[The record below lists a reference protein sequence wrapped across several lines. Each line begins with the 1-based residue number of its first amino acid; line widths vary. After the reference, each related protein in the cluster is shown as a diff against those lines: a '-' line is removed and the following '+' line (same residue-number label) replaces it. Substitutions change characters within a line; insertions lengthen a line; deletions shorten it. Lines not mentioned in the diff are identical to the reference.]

1 MNVTFTHRCLTN
13 LFHTQSSY
21 KYRFRLHRLFC
32 AQKVCSKASP
42 IAPKESESQLDRKS
56 KFSHRLRNGPN
67 LKDFFKDD
75 HLANQEQLPEEEV
88 IPYLR
93 FTKRTDTKR
102 KVYLDV
108 YGCQMNVND
117 AEIVLSIL
125 KDNDFEPTKDLIE
138 ADVILILTCAIRDSA
153 EEKIWGRLD
162 FLKGI
167 KRTRRKDRPSLKIG
181 LLGCMAERLK
191 NKVLESTDMVD
202 LVAGPDSYRDLPR
215 LLALTDNNQ
224 KSVNVLLSLDET
236 YADIT
241 PVRLNENSVSAFVS
255 IMRGCDNMCTYCIVP
270 FTRGRERSRPVSS
283 ILKEVEQLAE
293 KGVKEVTLL
302 GQNVN
307 SYRDISTD
315 TKIDNVTS
323 LANGFKTVYKPKR
336 GGLRF
341 ADLLDRVARVN
352 PEMRIRFT
360 SPHPKDFPDE
370 VVQMIADHPNIC
382 KNLHMPAQS
391 GNSEVL
397 ERMRRGYTR
406 EAYLELVH
414 SIRRK
419 LPDVSLSS
427 DFICGFCGES
437 DEEFEDTLTLM
448 DEVRFNQSYLFAYS
462 MRERTTAH
470 RRFKD
475 DVPADVKQRRLER
488 MIQLHRQ
495 HALKLNTAQ
504 IGKNHL
510 VLIEGLSKKSKQ
522 YFQGRNDQN
531 VRVILPA
538 NEMVPWRDGG
548 GAREIR
554 SGDYVAVYVN
564 AANSQTLKG
573 IPLYLTSLEDF
584 YLSKNLQHYTIQI

>member
-1 MNVTFTHRCLTN
+1 
-13 LFHTQSSY
+13 
-21 KYRFRLHRLFC
+21 
-32 AQKVCSKASP
+32 
-42 IAPKESESQLDRKS
+42 
-56 KFSHRLRNGPN
+56 
-67 LKDFFKDD
+67 
-75 HLANQEQLPEEEV
+75 
-88 IPYLR
+88 
-93 FTKRTDTKR
+93 
-102 KVYLDV
+102 
-108 YGCQMNVND
+108 MNVND

-167 KRTRRKDRPSLKIG
+167 KRTRRKKLTG

-307 SYRDISTD
+307 SYR
-315 TKIDNVTS
+315 
-323 LANGFKTVYKPKR
+323 TVYKPKR

-419 LPDVSLSS
+419 LPDKVSLSS

>member
-1 MNVTFTHRCLTN
+1 
-13 LFHTQSSY
+13 
-21 KYRFRLHRLFC
+21 
-32 AQKVCSKASP
+32 
-42 IAPKESESQLDRKS
+42 
-56 KFSHRLRNGPN
+56 
-67 LKDFFKDD
+67 
-75 HLANQEQLPEEEV
+75 
-88 IPYLR
+88 
-93 FTKRTDTKR
+93 
-102 KVYLDV
+102 
-108 YGCQMNVND
+108 MNVND

-167 KRTRRKDRPSLKIG
+167 KRTRRKDRPSR

-307 SYRDISTD
+307 SYR
-315 TKIDNVTS
+315 
-323 LANGFKTVYKPKR
+323 LKPKR

>member
-1 MNVTFTHRCLTN
+1 MNVTFSHRCLTN
-13 LFHTQSSY
+13 LILKQSPY
-21 KYRFRLHRLFC
+21 KYRFKFHRLFC
-32 AQKVCSKASP
+32 TQKVCSKYPPISP
-42 IAPKESESQLDRKS
+42 HESESIVDRKS
-56 KFSHRLRNGPN
+56 RFTNRLRDGPN

-75 HLANQEQLPEEEV
+75 HLANQENLPEEEV

-93 FTKRTDTKR
+93 FSKQMVARR

-125 KDNDFEPTKDLIE
+125 KDNDFQQTKDIIE

-215 LLALTDNNQ
+215 LLALTDNDQ

-270 FTRGRERSRPVSS
+270 FTRGRERSRDVSS
-283 ILKEVEQLAE
+283 ILKEVEHLSQ

-323 LANGFKTVYKPKR
+323 LADGFKTVYKPKK

-414 SIRRK
+414 NIRRK

-427 DFICGFCGES
+427 DFICGFCGET
-437 DEEFEDTLTLM
+437 DEEFEETLTLM
-448 DEVRFNQSYLFAYS
+448 EEVRYNQAYLFAYS

-475 DVPADVKQRRLER
+475 DVPANVKQRRLER

-522 YFQGRNDQN
+522 HFQGRNDQN

-538 NEMVPWRDGG
+538 NEMVPFKDGG
-548 GAREIR
+548 GAREIK

-564 AANSQTLKG
+564 AANSQILKG

-584 YLSKNLQHYTIQI
+584 YLSKNLHHYTIQI

>member
-554 SGDYVAVYVN
+554 SGE
-564 AANSQTLKG
+564 SK
-573 IPLYLTSLEDF
+573 DF
-584 YLSKNLQHYTIQI
+584 LGFSNYTG

>member
-307 SYRDISTD
+307 SYR
-315 TKIDNVTS
+315 
-323 LANGFKTVYKPKR
+323 LKPKR

-419 LPDVSLSS
+419 LPDVSVLSNIIFTAS
-427 DFICGFCGES
+427 D
-437 DEEFEDTLTLM
+437 
-448 DEVRFNQSYLFAYS
+448 AYI
-462 MRERTTAH
+462 
-470 RRFKD
+470 FKIVNCYWD
-475 DVPADVKQRRLER
+475 FD
-488 MIQLHRQ
+488 
-495 HALKLNTAQ
+495 
-504 IGKNHL
+504 
-510 VLIEGLSKKSKQ
+510 
-522 YFQGRNDQN
+522 N
-531 VRVILPA
+531 VRL
-538 NEMVPWRDGG
+538 
-548 GAREIR
+548 
-554 SGDYVAVYVN
+554 
-564 AANSQTLKG
+564 
-573 IPLYLTSLEDF
+573 
-584 YLSKNLQHYTIQI
+584 